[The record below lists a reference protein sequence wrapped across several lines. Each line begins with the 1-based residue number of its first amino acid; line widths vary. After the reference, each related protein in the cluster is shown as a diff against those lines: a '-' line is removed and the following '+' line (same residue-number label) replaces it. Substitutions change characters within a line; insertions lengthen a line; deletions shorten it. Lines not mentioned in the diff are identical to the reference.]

1 LLFCP
6 LFSAVFSL
14 LSLLFSLLSVLC
26 STISVTL
33 YSGRML
39 TSNGL

>member
-6 LFSAVFSL
+6 LFSADFSL
-14 LSLLFSLLSVLC
+14 LSLLFSLFSVLC
-26 STISVTL
+26 DTISVTL
-33 YSGRML
+33 YSGQML